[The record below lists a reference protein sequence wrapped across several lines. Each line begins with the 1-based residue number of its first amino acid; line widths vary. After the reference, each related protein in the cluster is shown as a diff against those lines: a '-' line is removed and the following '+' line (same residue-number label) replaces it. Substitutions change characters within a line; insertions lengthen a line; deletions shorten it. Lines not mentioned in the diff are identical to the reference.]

1 MAVSL
6 ILQFNQNHTSKM
18 MKRLLTT
25 TLLGLASVAFIATS
39 ANAQTVNTSI
49 GDLVLGFRVTD
60 QAGQGGTQNLEVDLG
75 NMLTYIDQTPGS
87 TVSLNATS
95 PTSNGLSV
103 NDLSSIYGANWATR
117 TDLVW
122 GAIAGDSRTVSTV
135 TGFPVSS
142 IWATEAE
149 STPGVV
155 SPAYTNNNHFAQNNA
170 AGAYEPMVVQGLGTG
185 KLFGAPATANSASSS
200 NILASDPGSWTF
212 QLQGGS
218 VGTEFAYF
226 QAPPSNPLEQ
236 NVTNIGTG
244 NFSVVDLWQ
253 LIPTD
258 KPNPGV
264 TLLGELKLNDT
275 TGALTFTRAA
285 VPEPSSLGLMGVG
298 FLSLVGMVVL
308 RRRRSVLA

>member
-1 MAVSL
+1 
-6 ILQFNQNHTSKM
+6 

-39 ANAQTVNTSI
+39 AKAQTVSTNV

-60 QAGQGGTQNLEVDLG
+60 QAGTGGTQNLEVDLG
-75 NMLTYIDQTPGS
+75 NMLTFVDATAPI
-87 TVSLNATS
+87 SLNVGS
-95 PTSNGLSV
+95 PTTGTGGLSV
-103 NDLSSIYGANWATR
+103 NDLSSIYGSNWATR
-117 TDLVW
+117 SDLVW
-122 GAIAGDSRTVSTV
+122 GAIAGDSRTTSTV
-135 TGFPVSS
+135 TGFPTST

-155 SPAYTNNNHFAQNNA
+155 SPAYTNNNHFSQNNA
-170 AGAYEPMVVQGLGTG
+170 AGAYEPMVVAGLDTG
-185 KLFGAPATANSASSS
+185 KLFGAPATANSTSSS
-200 NILASDPGSWTF
+200 NIPAGANVGGSWTE
-212 QLQGGS
+212 QLQSQSGL
-218 VGTEFAYF
+218 EFAYF
-226 QAPPSNPLEQ
+226 QTPPSNPLEQ
-236 NVTNIGTG
+236 TVTNTGTG

-264 TLLGELKLNDT
+264 KLLGQLDLNDA
-275 TGALTFTRAA
+275 TGALTFVP